1 MRKTKKLVFLSLLTS
16 LAIVV
21 YIIEAQLPVL
31 VPIPGVKLG
40 LSNMVSLA
48 TLLIFG
54 PGACLSVLSLRVVL
68 GSLLTGSFSA
78 LLFSLAG
85 GLLSNLGMILLYT
98 LFKKHI
104 SIWVISMIGSILHNI
119 GQLLVAA
126 VVIQNLKIYYYL
138 PILLVSGVI
147 TGFFVGLG
155 AHFIET
161 HIKKLNLI

>member
-1 MRKTKKLVFLSLLTS
+1 MPKTKKIVFLSLLTS

-54 PGACLSVLSLRVVL
+54 PSACLSVLTLRIVL
-68 GSLLTGSFSA
+68 GSLLTGSVSTLF
-78 LLFSLAG
+78 FSLAG
-85 GLLSNLGMILLYT
+85 GLLSNLGMIVLYL

-104 SIWVISMIGSILHNI
+104 SIWVISIVGSILHNV

-126 VVIQNLKIYYYL
+126 LVIQNLKIYYYL

-155 AHFIET
+155 AHFIEK
-161 HIKKLNLI
+161 HIKKLKLI

>member
-1 MRKTKKLVFLSLLTS
+1 MRKTKKLVFLSLLAS

-54 PGACLSVLSLRVVL
+54 PGACLSVLSLRIVL
-68 GSLLTGSFSA
+68 GSLLTGSLSA
-78 LLFSLAG
+78 LFFSLAG
-85 GLLSNLGMILLYT
+85 GLLSNIGMIILYL

-104 SIWVISMIGSILHNI
+104 SIWVISIVGSILHNI

-126 VVIQNLKIYYYL
+126 LVIQNLKIYYYL
-138 PILLVSGVI
+138 PILLISGVI

-155 AHFIET
+155 AYFIES
-161 HIKKLNLI
+161 HIKKLKGL